1 MRIMR
6 STEEKGRRWVE
17 RVEARFAEVFSPAL
31 DDKVRRVVGA
41 VRRHGDRAL
50 VAYVKRFDL
59 AGLKVADFRLH
70 GSVDATEEVGEELVG
85 AVELA
90 LANLQAF
97 HQPQVVKGYTLDHEG
112 CEMGIR
118 VRPLES
124 VGVYVPG
131 GAAVYLSSLLM
142 AVVPA
147 RLAGVQR
154 IAVATPPRA
163 FLSSPQLRYV
173 LDRLDLHEVY
183 LMGGA
188 HAVAA
193 LAYGTESVT
202 AVDKIVGPG
211 GRWVAAA
218 KRAVYGAVDV
228 DFIAGPSELV
238 VVADGRA
245 EPEIVAADL
254 LAQAEHDPDALVV
267 LLTPSKAL
275 AEKVERRIAAR
286 LRRLPKGA
294 VARLSLKRWG
304 AILLVP
310 DLPSA
315 IAITNRIAP
324 EHVELLVDEPHRWV
338 DGIERA
344 GAVYLGPWSSAVL
357 GDYVIGSN
365 HVLPTAGAARF
376 ASPLGVWDFI
386 NRTAVVG
393 VPAHRFAALARAA
406 GTLAEVENLPL
417 HREALGAGSRGKV

>member
-6 STEEKGRRWVE
+6 SSDEKGRRWLE
-17 RVEARFAEVFSPAL
+17 RVEGRFAEVLSPGVE
-31 DDKVRRVVGA
+31 DKVRRVAAA

-59 AGLKVADFRLH
+59 AGLKVAGFRLH
-70 GSVDATEEVGEELVG
+70 GRVDASEDVGEAFVS
-85 AVELA
+85 AIELA
-90 LANLQAF
+90 LGNLTAF
-97 HQPQVVKGYTLDHEG
+97 HEQQAVKGYTLEHGG

-131 GAAVYLSSLLM
+131 GSAVYLSSLLM

-147 RLAGVQR
+147 RIAGVQR

-163 FLSSPQLRYV
+163 FLSSPQLRYL

-188 HAVAA
+188 HAIAA

-211 GRWVAAA
+211 GRWVTAA
-218 KRAVYGAVDV
+218 KRAVFGAVDV

-238 VVADGRA
+238 VIADSHA

-254 LAQAEHDPDALVV
+254 LAQAEHDPDALVA
-267 LLTPSKAL
+267 LLTPSKSL
-275 AEKVERRIAAR
+275 AEKVEKRIAAR
-286 LRRLPKGA
+286 VRRLPKGA
-294 VARLSLKRWG
+294 AARLSLKRWG
-304 AILLVP
+304 AIVLVP
-310 DLPSA
+310 DLPAA
-315 IAITNRIAP
+315 IALANRIAP
-324 EHVELLVDEPHRWV
+324 EHVELLVEEPHRFL
-338 DGIERA
+338 DGVERA
-344 GAVYLGPWSSAVL
+344 GAVYLGPWASAVL
-357 GDYVIGSN
+357 GDYVIGTN

-376 ASPLGVWDFI
+376 ASPLGVWDFV

-393 VPAHRFAALARAA
+393 VPAHRFGALARAA
-406 GTLAEVENLPL
+406 GTLAEVEDLPL
-417 HREALGAGSRGKV
+417 HREALSAGSRGKM

>member
-6 STEEKGRRWVE
+6 SSDDKGQRWVG
-17 RVEARFAEVFSPAL
+17 RVEARFGEVFSPAL
-31 DDKVRRVVGA
+31 EDKVRRVAAA
-41 VRRHGDRAL
+41 VRKHGDRAL

-59 AGLKVADFRLH
+59 AGLKVTDFRLH
-70 GSVDATEEVGEELVG
+70 GNVVPAEEVGEEFVA

-90 LANLQAF
+90 LANLHAF
-97 HQPQVVKGYTLDHEG
+97 HEPQAVKGYTMEHFG

-118 VRPLES
+118 VRPLDS

-147 RLAGVQR
+147 RIAGVPR

-173 LDRLDLHEVY
+173 LDRLDLPEVY

-188 HAVAA
+188 HAIAA

-211 GRWVAAA
+211 GRYVAAA
-218 KRAVYGAVDV
+218 KRAVYGAADV

-238 VVADGRA
+238 VIADGRA

-254 LAQAEHDPDALVV
+254 LAQAEHDPDALVA
-267 LLTPSKAL
+267 LLTPSRAL
-275 AEKVERRIAAR
+275 AEQVERRIAAR

-294 VARLSLKRWG
+294 AARLSVKRWG

-310 DLPSA
+310 HLPAAVA
-315 IAITNRIAP
+315 IANRIAP
-324 EHVELLVDEPHRWV
+324 EHVELLVEEPHRWV

-357 GDYVIGSN
+357 GDYVVGSN

-376 ASPLGVWDFI
+376 ASPLGVWDFV

-393 VPAHRFAALARAA
+393 VRPHRFAALARAA
-406 GTLAEVENLPL
+406 STLAEVEALPL
-417 HREALGAGSRGKV
+417 HREALSAGSRGKM

>member
-6 STEEKGRRWVE
+6 SSDDKGRRWLE
-17 RVEARFAEVFSPAL
+17 RVEARFSEVLSPAL
-31 DDKVRRVVGA
+31 EDKVRRVVGA

-59 AGLKVADFRLH
+59 PGLTVADFRLH
-70 GSVDATEEVGEELVG
+70 GHVDAGEEVGEEFVS
-85 AVELA
+85 AIELA
-90 LANLQAF
+90 IANLQAF
-97 HQPQVVKGYTLDHEG
+97 HAQQVVKGYTLDHQG

-118 VRPLES
+118 VRPLDS

-147 RLAGVQR
+147 RVAGVQR

-163 FLSSPQLRYV
+163 FLSSPHLRYV
-173 LDRLDLHEVY
+173 LDRLELQEVY

-188 HAVAA
+188 HAIAA

-202 AVDKIVGPG
+202 PVDKIVGPG
-211 GRWVAAA
+211 GRWVTAA
-218 KRAVYGAVDV
+218 KRAVFGVADV

-245 EPEIVAADL
+245 DAEIVAADL
-254 LAQAEHDPDALVV
+254 LAQAEHDPDALVA

-275 AEKVERRIAAR
+275 AEKVEKRIAAR
-286 LRRLPKGA
+286 VRRLPKGS

-310 DLPSA
+310 DVSAA
-315 IAITNRIAP
+315 IAISNRIAP
-324 EHVELLVDEPHRWV
+324 EHVELLVEEPYRFV
-338 DGIERA
+338 DGVERA
-344 GAVYLGPWSSAVL
+344 GAIYLGAWSSAVL
-357 GDYVIGSN
+357 GDYSVGTN
-365 HVLPTAGAARF
+365 HVLPTGGAARF
-376 ASPLGVWDFI
+376 ASPLGVWDFV
-386 NRTAVVG
+386 NRTAVVS
-393 VPAHRFAALARAA
+393 VQAHRYAALARAA
-406 GTLAEVENLPL
+406 GTLADVEALPL
-417 HREALGAGSRGKV
+417 HREALTAGSRGRM

>member
-1 MRIMR
+1 
-6 STEEKGRRWVE
+6 
-17 RVEARFAEVFSPAL
+17 
-31 DDKVRRVVGA
+31 
-41 VRRHGDRAL
+41 
-50 VAYVKRFDL
+50 
-59 AGLKVADFRLH
+59 
-70 GSVDATEEVGEELVG
+70 
-85 AVELA
+85 
-90 LANLQAF
+90 
-97 HQPQVVKGYTLDHEG
+97 
-112 CEMGIR
+112 
-118 VRPLES
+118 
-124 VGVYVPG
+124 
-131 GAAVYLSSLLM
+131 
-142 AVVPA
+142 
-147 RLAGVQR
+147 
-154 IAVATPPRA
+154 
-163 FLSSPQLRYV
+163 
-173 LDRLDLHEVY
+173 VY

>member
-6 STEEKGRRWVE
+6 SNEEKGRRWLE
-17 RVEARFAEVFSPAL
+17 RVEGRFAEVLSPAL
-31 DDKVRRVVGA
+31 EDKVRRLAGA

-70 GSVDATEEVGEELVG
+70 GRVDASEEVGEDFVS
-85 AVELA
+85 AIELA
-90 LANLQAF
+90 LENLTVFHEQQA
-97 HQPQVVKGYTLDHEG
+97 VKGYTLEHGG

-147 RLAGVQR
+147 RVAGVQR

-163 FLSSPQLRYV
+163 FLSSPHLRYL

-188 HAVAA
+188 HAIAA

-211 GRWVAAA
+211 GRWVTAA
-218 KRAVYGAVDV
+218 KRAVFGAVDV

-238 VVADGRA
+238 VVADSHA

-267 LLTPSKAL
+267 LLTPSKSL
-275 AEKVERRIAAR
+275 AEKVEKRIAAR
-286 LRRLPKGA
+286 VRRLPKSSA
-294 VARLSLKRWG
+294 ARLSLKRWG
-304 AILLVP
+304 AIVLVP
-310 DLPSA
+310 DLPAA

-324 EHVELLVDEPHRWV
+324 EHVELLVEEPHRFL
-338 DGIERA
+338 DGVERA
-344 GAVYLGPWSSAVL
+344 GAVYLGPWASAVL
-357 GDYVIGSN
+357 GDYVIGTN

-376 ASPLGVWDFI
+376 ASPLGVWDFV

-393 VPAHRFAALARAA
+393 VPAHRFGALARAA
-406 GTLAEVENLPL
+406 GTLAEVESLPL
-417 HREALGAGSRGKV
+417 HREALSAGSRGKM

>member
-6 STEEKGRRWVE
+6 STDDKGQRWVE
-17 RVEARFAEVFSPAL
+17 RVETRFSEVFSPAFE
-31 DDKVRRVVGA
+31 DKVRRVVGA

-50 VAYVKRFDL
+50 IAYVKRFDL

-70 GSVDATEEVGEELVG
+70 GRVDATEEVGEEFVS

-97 HQPQVVKGYTLDHEG
+97 HEPQALKGYTIDRDG
-112 CEMGIR
+112 CEMAIR

-131 GAAVYLSSLLM
+131 GAAVYVSSLLM

-147 RLAGVQR
+147 RIAGVQR

-163 FLSSPQLRYV
+163 FLSSPQLRYL

-218 KRAVYGAVDV
+218 KRAVFGAADV
-228 DFIAGPSELV
+228 DLIAGPSELV
-238 VVADGRA
+238 VIADGHA

-254 LAQAEHDPDALVV
+254 LAQAEHDPDALVA
-267 LLTPSKAL
+267 LLTPSKSF

-294 VARLSLKRWG
+294 AARLSLKRWG

-310 DLPSA
+310 DIPSA
-315 IAITNRIAP
+315 LAISNRIAP
-324 EHVELLVDEPHRWV
+324 EHVELMVQEPHRWV
-338 DGIERA
+338 DGVERA
-344 GAVYLGPWSSAVL
+344 GAVYLGPWTSAVL

-376 ASPLGVWDFI
+376 ASPLGVWDFV

-393 VPAHRFAALARAA
+393 VAAHRFAALARAA
-406 GTLAEVENLPL
+406 GTLAEVEDLPL
-417 HREALGAGSRGKV
+417 HREALAAGSRGKV